1 MHPFLSSRALGHDRV
16 STMQSSFHLSTSPP
30 QQYCQWNDLKYL
42 SMLDPRQCKKQD
54 SPTHADYTLSET
66 SEQSQMFPS
75 TAQSPTGVRRTAVW
89 QRWLVASGDTT
100 WRLTTT
106 WPRASPAPFC
116 DKTAQRRSPAVF
128 DLSSC
133 DMPCDAEMPARN
145 DTGPAALEHK
155 RNFARVMSFGKLDR
169 LIANLPSRL
178 HEKLRS
184 LIRIEKGARVGGALT
199 GSRDEHPEP
208 RARARRGENES

>member
-1 MHPFLSSRALGHDRV
+1 MCVVGTCHFSLPCD
-16 STMQSSFHLSTSPP
+16 TPP
-30 QQYCQWNDLKYL
+30 
-42 SMLDPRQCKKQD
+42 SPRQCKKQD

-155 RNFARVMSFGKLDR
+155 RNFARVMSFGSPITTTATTTDTGLDESQHR
-169 LIANLPSRL
+169 PPSLASAKSQLPFCIS
-178 HEKLRS
+178 
-184 LIRIEKGARVGGALT
+184 
-199 GSRDEHPEP
+199 
-208 RARARRGENES
+208 